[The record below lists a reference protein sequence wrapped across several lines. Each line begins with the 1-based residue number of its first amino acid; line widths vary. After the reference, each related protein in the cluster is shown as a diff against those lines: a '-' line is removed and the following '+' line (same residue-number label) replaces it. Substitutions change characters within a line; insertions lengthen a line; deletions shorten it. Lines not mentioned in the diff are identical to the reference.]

1 MEVHL
6 SPEAQAKLDEFT
18 RQHGRSS
25 DDTISNAVNA
35 YLDRLTDARET
46 LARRYDDLESGAV
59 RLIDGEEFFENLRL
73 REEELLKKS
82 TR

>member
-35 YLDRLTDARET
+35 YLDRLPDARKT
-46 LARRYDDLESGAV
+46 LARRYDDLDSGAV
-59 RLIDGEEFFENLRL
+59 QLIDGDEAFRRL
-73 REEELLKKS
+73 MEKTE
-82 TR
+82 TRRRRPA